1 MLLHNI
7 KVKVV
12 EETVS
17 YHLCITIR
25 ECACSMHDHNP
36 LVQFNWTMSSEQ
48 DSSEA
53 KTRVQLSSQKNMV
66 TFCPKSDQ
74 PEIY

>member
-7 KVKVV
+7 KVKVA
-12 EETVS
+12 EETVLD
-17 YHLCITIR
+17 HLCVTIR
-25 ECACSMHDHNP
+25 NCAHIMHDHNP

-48 DSSEA
+48 DSSEV
-53 KTRVQLSSQKNMV
+53 KTRVQLSSQKHMV
-66 TFCPKSDQ
+66 TFCPKFDQ